1 MSPPGLRICA
11 WVALLVAAPC
21 SSAGG
26 APGSAPTD
34 RHECPVIED
43 CVVDYLNFPRIAP
56 DPASPLSNEQVGTI
70 LDRMDHQKEEL
81 DSGALSGARIR
92 TLILDGL
99 NINQLISEMDPTRL
113 RVQFGA
119 PRPRDSFTETTLSI
133 TDPYVGRLS
142 GTLFSPGVTG
152 PHPGVLAVHGHTDT
166 PGDLFE
172 RIGLRQLVEAGFVV
186 LLLEQRG
193 AGADYWEDR
202 TTRRLIRAGHSF
214 LGLRIYESLLGLHVL
229 RSLPSVRPDRIGLL
243 GHSGGSVVSN
253 LTVWLNEGFGAY
265 VSDHSS
271 NYFNLVHGWLGD
283 ETSPAMHRLHL
294 QINRL
299 ESAPTP
305 TLRAPYDYPMGQS
318 KSIRFFTEHLTRS
331 ASP

>member
-1 MSPPGLRICA
+1 
-11 WVALLVAAPC
+11 
-21 SSAGG
+21 
-26 APGSAPTD
+26 
-34 RHECPVIED
+34 VIED

-56 DPASPLSNEQVGTI
+56 DPASPLSDQDFTTL

-81 DSGALSGARIR
+81 SSGVLSASGMR

-99 NINQLISEMDPTRL
+99 NISNLINEIDPPGM
-113 RVQFGA
+113 RVKFGA
-119 PRPRDSFTETTLSI
+119 PLRRDSFTETTLII
-133 TDPYVGRLS
+133 TDPYIGLLR
-142 GTLFSPGVTG
+142 GTLFSPVVFG

-172 RIGLRQLVEAGFVV
+172 RIGLSDLVEAGFVV
-186 LLLEQRG
+186 LLLDQRG

-202 TTRRLIRAGHSF
+202 TTRRLLRAGHSF
-214 LGLRIYESLLGLHVL
+214 LGLRVYESLLGLHLL
-229 RSLPSVRPDRIGLL
+229 RSLPSVQPDRIGLL

-271 NYFNLVHGWLGD
+271 DYFNFVHGWAGD
-283 ETSPAMHRLHL
+283 ETSPAMYRLHL

-299 ESAPTP
+299 ESAPAP
-305 TLRAPYDYPMGQS
+305 TLRAPYDYPLGQDR
-318 KSIRFFTEHLTRS
+318 SIRFFREHLTREDL
-331 ASP
+331 P

>member
-1 MSPPGLRICA
+1 VIGA
-11 WVALLVAAPC
+11 FG
-21 SSAGG
+21 SADG
-26 APGSAPTD
+26 APDGEPTES
-34 RHECPVIED
+34 RECPVIED

-56 DPASPLSNEQVGTI
+56 DPASPISDENLKTL
-70 LDRMDHQKEEL
+70 LDQMDHQQEEL
-81 DSGALSGARIR
+81 NSGALSAAGMR

-99 NINQLISEMDPTRL
+99 NISNLINEIDPPGM
-113 RVQFGA
+113 RVKFGA
-119 PRPRDSFTETTLSI
+119 PLRRDSFTETALFI
-133 TDPYVGRLS
+133 TDPYIGRLS
-142 GTLFSPGVTG
+142 GTLFSPLVFG
-152 PHPGVLAVHGHTDT
+152 PHPGILAVHGHTDT

-172 RIGLRQLVEAGFVV
+172 RIALSDLVEAGFVV

-202 TTRRLIRAGHSF
+202 TTRRLLRAGHSF
-214 LGLRIYESLLGLHVL
+214 LGLRVYESLLGLHLL
-229 RSLPSVRPDRIGLL
+229 RALPSVQPDRIGLL

-265 VSDHSS
+265 ISDHSS
-271 NYFNLVHGWLGD
+271 NYFNVVHSWLGD

-305 TLRAPYDYPMGQS
+305 TLRAPYDYPLGQD
-318 KSIRFFTEHLTRS
+318 KSIRFFKEHLIRVGL
-331 ASP
+331 P